1 MNIQWTNFTTMNP
14 VTTKEIIILFIL
26 HHPSICCLYYTYV
39 YTVQFHVLHVF
50 LCHAMLYILGVFSSP
65 DMGTVH
71 RSLCHA
77 MLYILGGFFQP
88 RYVLCTVHRSL
99 CHAMLYILGVFS
111 SPDMFYVQFIEVIV
125 MLCYIYGAFFQPRY
139 VLCTVHRSFSYVMA
153 LINKAHFQ
161 FKTSF
166 VFFPFLSH
174 FTYIASHPLF
184 VISHFGAITQI
195 IQNKNRFNAV
205 SFNI

>member
-88 RYVLCTVHRSL
+88 RYVLCTVHRS
-99 CHAMLYILGVFS
+99 
-111 SPDMFYVQFIEVIV
+111 
-125 MLCYIYGAFFQPRY
+125 
-139 VLCTVHRSFSYVMA
+139 FSYVMA